1 MVERG
6 ITKGKNLARD
16 ARCVLTAASHKLHLV
31 VEGKAAKVRDGALYG
46 DGAPTAGPP
55 PDEVYAVTPATV
67 FGFGEDESFSA
78 TRWRF

>member
-1 MVERG
+1 MSISNVKR
-6 ITKGKNLARD
+6 I
-16 ARCVLTAASHKLHLV
+16 
-31 VEGKAAKVRDGALYG
+31 KVRDGAFYG

-55 PDEVYAVTPATV
+55 PYEVYAVTPATV